1 MMVIIISFAIFYTSK
16 TSPPLSKDCHKKFE
30 TGLLCQP
37 IQHVYEKHVHTALFQ
52 VLSFFFFKLFAQKL
66 LIVVTKGIGNMKK
79 IVIMVGITTSSNKT
93 PVNIGSALGHV
104 RT

>member
-1 MMVIIISFAIFYTSK
+1 MSTYTACVRKARTHSFVPGPI
-16 TSPPLSKDCHKKFE
+16 
-30 TGLLCQP
+30 LL
-37 IQHVYEKHVHTALFQ
+37 L
-52 VLSFFFFKLFAQKL
+52 FFFLLFAQKL